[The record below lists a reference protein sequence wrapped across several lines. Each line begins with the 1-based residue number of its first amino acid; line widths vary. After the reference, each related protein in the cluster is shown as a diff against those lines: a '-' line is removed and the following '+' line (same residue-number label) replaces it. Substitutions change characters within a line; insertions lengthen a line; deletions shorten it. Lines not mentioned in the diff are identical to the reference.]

1 MWGTHTD
8 WPCNDWLGD
17 FFDFSQIKF
26 LWGKKKSTSVVFVC
40 CPLCMFLLTAVSYR
54 LSCHRKQ
61 KEHRP
66 PVCLPVSPAEVHFW
80 RIKEL
85 KTVVGCQVYG
95 FLLGVGL
102 AQQMLVIPKDVT
114 SRSYLLFPL
123 FHSILPNHLPSIR
136 RGLETAN
143 LFHTWLVVK

>member
-26 LWGKKKSTSVVFVC
+26 LWGKKN
-40 CPLCMFLLTAVSYR
+40 PLQLSLCVILCTCSYWLLFPTGWAVTGSRRNTDPRYAFRFLQ
-54 LSCHRKQ
+54 Q
-61 KEHRP
+61 KFISE
-66 PVCLPVSPAEVHFW
+66 
-80 RIKEL
+80 EL
-85 KTVVGCQVYG
+85 KTLVGCQVYG

-102 AQQMLVIPKDVT
+102 AQQMLVISKDVT

-123 FHSILPNHLPSIR
+123 FPSILPNHLPSIR

-143 LFHTWLVVK
+143 LFHTWLIVK

>member
-26 LWGKKKSTSVVFVC
+26 LWGKKNPLQLSLFVV
-40 CPLCMFLLTAVSYR
+40 LCACSYWLLFPTGWAVTGSRRNTGPWHAFQFLQ
-54 LSCHRKQ
+54 Q
-61 KEHRP
+61 KFISE
-66 PVCLPVSPAEVHFW
+66 
-80 RIKEL
+80 EL

-123 FHSILPNHLPSIR
+123 FPSILPNHLPSIR